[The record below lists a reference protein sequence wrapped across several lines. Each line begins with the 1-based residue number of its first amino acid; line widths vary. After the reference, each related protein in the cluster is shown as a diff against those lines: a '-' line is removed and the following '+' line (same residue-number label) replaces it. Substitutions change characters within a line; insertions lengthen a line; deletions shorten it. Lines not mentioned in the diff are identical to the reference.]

1 MINIKNKLL
10 TNRFDIY
17 VFLDVDIDRLQH
29 YTNYAFLRAPH
40 KHLVQFPKRRPCDLI
55 FSGNCIVCIV
65 QILFNAYRSTRNSY
79 YIKFKY
85 P

>member
-1 MINIKNKLL
+1 MYIIFIKSFNILNLLGYLKIINIKNKLL

-17 VFLDVDIDRLQH
+17 VFLDVDIGRLQH

-40 KHLVQFPKRRPCDLI
+40 KHLVQFPKKRPCDLI

-65 QILFNAYRSTRNSY
+65 
-79 YIKFKY
+79 
-85 P
+85 